1 MKWIKSRTL
10 FLSEEAKIR
19 DVILPRQAVEVSKV
33 WGEKWLDLEE
43 ADPTDKIKQGK
54 WKISEEDKIEILG
67 ELFMCDLKS
76 VYKFFNSLPD
86 KLNEVLKLSV
96 KPENIKDEKLSKI
109 MEGFDIQKPS
119 VDQICILTEPV
130 FRKISVSETTATEIM
145 IRDENGRPV
154 MGDDGRP
161 MKRKK
166 EEGEV
171 IFTNNLCNINTFI
184 SDFNRMFPTD
194 QVEADKFSSGNIQ
207 KLISTA
213 SDTVNS
219 EYRVDYNVFSKDM
232 YLSIKHNPKDILNMS
247 VSKYYA
253 SCQHLYTGGYRKQLL
268 ANVFDINSIP
278 AFILFDTPIMWND
291 ETISETLPLC
301 RMQIR
306 NIEGFSEDS
315 MVKGPKIYFDRAYP
329 DRMKDIM
336 GTIIEKYSEN
346 KETVEDPQSYLFTP
360 DIPDDYEISSKPYMD
375 RLSLQQGTL
384 IGKNTKKLHLS
395 NLIDWSNTIIS
406 SKAKI
411 EEVIIETPNI
421 PKNFLDLN
429 LNPQWIKF
437 KFMKLNTL
445 SVFESI
451 KSKSFSFD
459 KCKFNNQ
466 ILVEIKKSNPDLEKL
481 SLVACEINGLDLSV
495 FEELKELHLIY
506 TLEDQKLSDVMMG
519 LNLNKL
525 VVSTDIMTDSDNKK
539 FISEM
544 KKKGIKVETT
554 GPKI

>member
-19 DVILPRQAVEVSKV
+19 DVILPRQAVEVAKV

-67 ELFMCDLKS
+67 EFFMCDLKS

-109 MEGFDIQKPS
+109 MESFDIQKPS
-119 VDQICILTEPV
+119 VDQICVLTEAV
-130 FRKISVSETTATEIM
+130 FRKISVSETTSAEIM

-154 MGDDGRP
+154 MGEDGRP
-161 MKRKK
+161 TKRKK
-166 EEGEV
+166 EEGEI

-184 SDFNRMFPTD
+184 SDFNRLFPTD
-194 QVEADKFSSGNIQ
+194 QVESDKFSGGNIQ
-207 KLISTA
+207 TLISTA

-219 EYRVDYNVFSKDM
+219 EYRVDYNLFSKDM

-253 SCQHLYTGGYRKQLL
+253 SCQHLYTGGYRRQLL

-278 AFILFDTPIMWND
+278 AFILFDTPIMWGD
-291 ETISETLPLC
+291 DTISENLPLC

-306 NIEGFSEDS
+306 NIEGFTNDRKE
-315 MVKGPKIYFDRAYP
+315 PKIFFDRAYP
-329 DRMKDIM
+329 DRMKNIM

-346 KETVEDPQSYLFTP
+346 KETEKDPGGYLFTP
-360 DIPDDYEISSKPYMD
+360 DIPEDYEISSKPYMD
-375 RLSLQQGTL
+375 RLSLRQGTL
-384 IGKNTKKLHLS
+384 IGKNTKKIHLI
-395 NLIDWSNTIIS
+395 NTVNWSDTTIS
-406 SKAKI
+406 PNAKI
-411 EEVIIETPNI
+411 EEVIIETPDI
-421 PKNFLDLN
+421 PKNFLDLKLN
-429 LNPQWIKF
+429 LKWIKF
-437 KFMKLNTL
+437 KFIKLNTL

-459 KCKFNNQ
+459 KCKFDNQ
-466 ILVEIKKSNPDLEKL
+466 ILVEIKKSNPDIEKI
-481 SLVACEINGLDLSV
+481 SLIACEVKGLDLSI
-495 FEELKELHLIY
+495 FEELEELHLVY
-506 TLEDQKLSDVMMG
+506 TLEDLKLSDVMMG

-525 VVSTDIMTDSDNKK
+525 IISTDIMTDSDNKK

-544 KKKGIKVETT
+544 KRKGIKVETT

>member
-19 DVILPRQAVEVSKV
+19 DVILPRQAVEVAKV

-67 ELFMCDLKS
+67 EFFMCDLKS

-109 MEGFDIQKPS
+109 MESFDIQKPS
-119 VDQICILTEPV
+119 VDQICVLTEAV
-130 FRKISVSETTATEIM
+130 FRKISVSETTAAEIM

-154 MGDDGRP
+154 MGEDGRP
-161 MKRKK
+161 TKRKK
-166 EEGEV
+166 EEGEI
-171 IFTNNLCNINTFI
+171 IFTNNLCNINNFI
-184 SDFNRMFPTD
+184 SDFNRLFPTD
-194 QVEADKFSSGNIQ
+194 QVEADKFSGGNIQ

-219 EYRVDYNVFSKDM
+219 EYRVDYNLFSKDM

-253 SCQHLYTGGYRKQLL
+253 SCQHLYTGGYRRQLL

-278 AFILFDTPIMWND
+278 AFILFDTPIMWGD
-291 ETISETLPLC
+291 DTISENLPLC

-306 NIEGFSEDS
+306 NIEGFTDDRKE
-315 MVKGPKIYFDRAYP
+315 PKIFFDRAYP
-329 DRMKDIM
+329 DRMKNIM

-346 KETVEDPQSYLFTP
+346 KETEKDPKKYLFTP
-360 DIPDDYEISSKPYMD
+360 DIPEDYEISSKPYMD
-375 RLSLQQGTL
+375 RLSLEEGTL

-395 NLIDWSNTIIS
+395 NTIDWSNTIIS
-406 SKAKI
+406 PKAKI
-411 EEVIIETPNI
+411 EEVIIETPDI
-421 PKNFLDLN
+421 PKNFLDLK
-429 LNPQWIKF
+429 LNPKWIKF
-437 KFMKLNTL
+437 KFMKINTL
-445 SVFESI
+445 SAFESI

-459 KCKFNNQ
+459 KCKFDNQ
-466 ILVEIKKSNPDLEKL
+466 ILVEIKKSNPDIEKI
-481 SLVACEINGLDLSV
+481 SLIACEVKGLDLSI
-495 FEELKELHLIY
+495 FEELEELHLVY

-525 VVSTDIMTDSDNKK
+525 VISTDIMTDSDNKK

>member
-19 DVILPRQAVEVSKV
+19 DVILPRQAVEVAKV

-67 ELFMCDLKS
+67 EFFMCDLKS

-109 MEGFDIQKPS
+109 MESFDIQKPS
-119 VDQICILTEPV
+119 VDQICVLTEAV
-130 FRKISVSETTATEIM
+130 FRKISVSETTAAEIM

-154 MGDDGRP
+154 MGEDGRP
-161 MKRKK
+161 TKRKK
-166 EEGEV
+166 EEGEI

-184 SDFNRMFPTD
+184 SDFNRLFPTD
-194 QVEADKFSSGNIQ
+194 QVESDKFSGGNIQ
-207 KLISTA
+207 TLISTA

-219 EYRVDYNVFSKDM
+219 EYRVDYNLFSKDM

-253 SCQHLYTGGYRKQLL
+253 SCQHLYTGGYRRQLL

-278 AFILFDTPIMWND
+278 AFILFDTPIMWGD
-291 ETISETLPLC
+291 DTISENLPLC

-306 NIEGFSEDS
+306 NIEGFTEDR
-315 MVKGPKIYFDRAYP
+315 KEPKIFFDRAYP
-329 DRMKDIM
+329 DRMKNIM

-346 KETVEDPQSYLFTP
+346 KETEKDPGKYLFTP

-375 RLSLQQGTL
+375 RLSLEQGTL

-406 SKAKI
+406 PKAKI
-411 EEVIIETPNI
+411 EEVIIETPDI
-421 PKNFLDLN
+421 PKNFLDLK
-429 LNPQWIKF
+429 LNPKWIKF
-437 KFMKLNTL
+437 KFMKINTL
-445 SVFESI
+445 SAFESI

-459 KCKFNNQ
+459 KCKFDNQ
-466 ILVEIKKSNPDLEKL
+466 ILVEIKKSNPDIEKI
-481 SLVACEINGLDLSV
+481 SLIACEVKGLDLSI
-495 FEELKELHLIY
+495 FEELEELHLVY

-525 VVSTDIMTDSDNKK
+525 VISTDIMTDSDNKK

>member
-19 DVILPRQAVEVSKV
+19 DVILPRQAVEVAKV

-67 ELFMCDLKS
+67 EFFMCDLKS

-109 MEGFDIQKPS
+109 MESFDIQKPS
-119 VDQICILTEPV
+119 VDQICVLTEAV
-130 FRKISVSETTATEIM
+130 FRKISVSETTAAEIM

-154 MGDDGRP
+154 MGEDGRP
-161 MKRKK
+161 TKRKK
-166 EEGEV
+166 EEGEI

-184 SDFNRMFPTD
+184 SDFNRLFPTD
-194 QVEADKFSSGNIQ
+194 QVESDKFSGGNIQ
-207 KLISTA
+207 TLISTA

-219 EYRVDYNVFSKDM
+219 EYRVDYNLFSKDM

-253 SCQHLYTGGYRKQLL
+253 SCQHLYTGGYRRQLL

-278 AFILFDTPIMWND
+278 AFILFDTPIMWGD
-291 ETISETLPLC
+291 DTISENLPLC

-306 NIEGFSEDS
+306 NIEGFTEDR
-315 MVKGPKIYFDRAYP
+315 KEPKIFFDRAYP
-329 DRMKDIM
+329 DRMKNIM

-346 KETVEDPQSYLFTP
+346 KETEKDPGKYLFTP
-360 DIPDDYEISSKPYMD
+360 DIPEDYEISSKPYMD
-375 RLSLQQGTL
+375 RLSLEQGTL

-406 SKAKI
+406 PKAKI
-411 EEVIIETPNI
+411 EEVIIETPDI
-421 PKNFLDLN
+421 PKNFLDLK
-429 LNPQWIKF
+429 LNPKWIKF
-437 KFMKLNTL
+437 KFMKINTL
-445 SVFESI
+445 SAFESI

-466 ILVEIKKSNPDLEKL
+466 ILVEIKKSNPDIEKI
-481 SLVACEINGLDLSV
+481 SLIACEVKGLDLSI
-495 FEELKELHLIY
+495 FEELEELHLVY
-506 TLEDQKLSDVMMG
+506 TLEDLKLSDVMMG

-525 VVSTDIMTDSDNKK
+525 VISTDIMTDSDNKK

>member
-19 DVILPRQAVEVSKV
+19 DVILPRQAVEVAKV

-67 ELFMCDLKS
+67 EFFMCDLKS

-109 MEGFDIQKPS
+109 MESFDIQKPS
-119 VDQICILTEPV
+119 VDQICVLTEAV
-130 FRKISVSETTATEIM
+130 FRKISVSETTAAEIM

-154 MGDDGRP
+154 MGEDGRP
-161 MKRKK
+161 TKRKK
-166 EEGEV
+166 EEGEI

-184 SDFNRMFPTD
+184 SDFNRLFPTD
-194 QVEADKFSSGNIQ
+194 QVESDKFSGGNIQ
-207 KLISTA
+207 TLISTA

-219 EYRVDYNVFSKDM
+219 EYRVDYNLFSKDM

-253 SCQHLYTGGYRKQLL
+253 SCQHLYTGGYRRQLL

-278 AFILFDTPIMWND
+278 AFILFDTPIMWGD
-291 ETISETLPLC
+291 DTISENLPLC

-306 NIEGFSEDS
+306 NIEGFTEDR
-315 MVKGPKIYFDRAYP
+315 KEPKIFFDRAYP
-329 DRMKDIM
+329 DRMKNIM

-346 KETVEDPQSYLFTP
+346 KETEKDPGKYLFTP
-360 DIPDDYEISSKPYMD
+360 DIPEDYEISSKPYMD
-375 RLSLQQGTL
+375 RLSLEQGTL

-406 SKAKI
+406 PKAKI
-411 EEVIIETPNI
+411 EEVIIETPDI
-421 PKNFLDLN
+421 PKNFLDLK
-429 LNPQWIKF
+429 LNPKWIKF
-437 KFMKLNTL
+437 KFMKINTL
-445 SVFESI
+445 SAFESI

-466 ILVEIKKSNPDLEKL
+466 ILVEIKKSNPDIEKI
-481 SLVACEINGLDLSV
+481 SLIACEVKGLDLSI
-495 FEELKELHLIY
+495 FEELEELHLVY

-525 VVSTDIMTDSDNKK
+525 VISTDIMTDSDNKK

>member
-19 DVILPRQAVEVSKV
+19 DVILPRQAVEVAKV

-67 ELFMCDLKS
+67 EFFMCDLKS

-109 MEGFDIQKPS
+109 MESFDIQKPS
-119 VDQICILTEPV
+119 VDQICVLTEAV
-130 FRKISVSETTATEIM
+130 FRKISVSETTAAEIM

-154 MGDDGRP
+154 MGEDGRP
-161 MKRKK
+161 TKRKK
-166 EEGEV
+166 EEGEI

-184 SDFNRMFPTD
+184 SDFNRLFPTD
-194 QVEADKFSSGNIQ
+194 QVESDKFSGGNIQ
-207 KLISTA
+207 TLISTA

-219 EYRVDYNVFSKDM
+219 EYRVDYNLFSKDM

-253 SCQHLYTGGYRKQLL
+253 SCQHLYTGGYRRQLL

-278 AFILFDTPIMWND
+278 AFILFDTPIMWGD
-291 ETISETLPLC
+291 DTISENLPLC

-306 NIEGFSEDS
+306 NIEGFTEDR
-315 MVKGPKIYFDRAYP
+315 KEPKIFFDRAYP
-329 DRMKDIM
+329 DRMKNIM

-346 KETVEDPQSYLFTP
+346 KETEKDPGKYLFTP

-375 RLSLQQGTL
+375 RLSLEQGTL

-406 SKAKI
+406 PKAKI
-411 EEVIIETPNI
+411 EEVIIETPDI
-421 PKNFLDLN
+421 PKNFLDLK
-429 LNPQWIKF
+429 LNPKWIKF
-437 KFMKLNTL
+437 KFMKINTL
-445 SVFESI
+445 SAFESI

-466 ILVEIKKSNPDLEKL
+466 ILVEIKKSNPDIEKI
-481 SLVACEINGLDLSV
+481 SLIACEVKGLDLSI
-495 FEELKELHLIY
+495 FEELEELHLVY

-525 VVSTDIMTDSDNKK
+525 VISTDIMTDSDNKK

>member
-19 DVILPRQAVEVSKV
+19 DVILPRQAVEVAKV

-67 ELFMCDLKS
+67 EFFMCDLKS

-109 MEGFDIQKPS
+109 MESFDIQKPS
-119 VDQICILTEPV
+119 VDQICVLTEAV
-130 FRKISVSETTATEIM
+130 FRKISVSETTAAEIM

-154 MGDDGRP
+154 MGEDGRP
-161 MKRKK
+161 TKRKK
-166 EEGEV
+166 EEGEI

-184 SDFNRMFPTD
+184 SDFNRLFPTD
-194 QVEADKFSSGNIQ
+194 QVESDKFSGGNIQ
-207 KLISTA
+207 TLISTA

-219 EYRVDYNVFSKDM
+219 EYRVDYNLFSKDM

-253 SCQHLYTGGYRKQLL
+253 SCQHLYTGGYRRQLL

-278 AFILFDTPIMWND
+278 AFILFDTPIMWGD
-291 ETISETLPLC
+291 DTISENLPLC

-306 NIEGFSEDS
+306 NIEGFTEDR
-315 MVKGPKIYFDRAYP
+315 KEPKIFFDRAYP
-329 DRMKDIM
+329 DRMKNIM

-346 KETVEDPQSYLFTP
+346 KETEKDPGGYLFTP
-360 DIPDDYEISSKPYMD
+360 DIPEDYEISSKPYMD
-375 RLSLQQGTL
+375 RLSLRQGTL
-384 IGKNTKKLHLS
+384 IGKNTKKIHLI
-395 NLIDWSNTIIS
+395 NTVNWSDTIIS
-406 SKAKI
+406 PNAKI
-411 EEVIIETPNI
+411 EEVIIETPDI
-421 PKNFLDLN
+421 PKNFLDLKLN
-429 LNPQWIKF
+429 LKWIKF
-437 KFMKLNTL
+437 KFIKLNTL

-459 KCKFNNQ
+459 KCKFDNQ
-466 ILVEIKKSNPDLEKL
+466 ILVEIKKSNPDIEKI
-481 SLVACEINGLDLSV
+481 SLIACEVKGLDLSI
-495 FEELKELHLIY
+495 FEELEELHLVY
-506 TLEDQKLSDVMMG
+506 TLEDLKLSDVMMG

-525 VVSTDIMTDSDNKK
+525 IISTDIMTDSDNKK

-544 KKKGIKVETT
+544 KRKGIKVETT

>member
-19 DVILPRQAVEVSKV
+19 DIILPRQAVEVAKV

-67 ELFMCDLKS
+67 EFFMCDLKS

-109 MEGFDIQKPS
+109 MESFDIQKPS
-119 VDQICILTEPV
+119 VDQICVLTEAV
-130 FRKISVSETTATEIM
+130 FRKISVSETTAAEIM

-154 MGDDGRP
+154 MGEDGRP
-161 MKRKK
+161 TKRKK
-166 EEGEV
+166 EEGEI

-184 SDFNRMFPTD
+184 SDFNRLFPTD
-194 QVEADKFSSGNIQ
+194 QVEADKFSGGNIQ

-219 EYRVDYNVFSKDM
+219 EYRVDYNLFSKDM

-253 SCQHLYTGGYRKQLL
+253 SCQHLYTGGYRRQLL

-278 AFILFDTPIMWND
+278 AFILFDTPIMWGD
-291 ETISETLPLC
+291 DTISENLPLC

-306 NIEGFSEDS
+306 NIEGFTDDRKE
-315 MVKGPKIYFDRAYP
+315 PKIFFDRAYP
-329 DRMKDIM
+329 DRMKNIM

-346 KETVEDPQSYLFTP
+346 KETEKDPGKYLFTP
-360 DIPDDYEISSKPYMD
+360 DIPEDYEISSKPYMD
-375 RLSLQQGTL
+375 RLSLEEGTL

-395 NLIDWSNTIIS
+395 NTIDWSNTIIS
-406 SKAKI
+406 PKAKI
-411 EEVIIETPNI
+411 EEVIIETPDI
-421 PKNFLDLN
+421 PKNFLDLK
-429 LNPQWIKF
+429 LNPKWIKF
-437 KFMKLNTL
+437 KFMKINTL
-445 SVFESI
+445 SAFESI

-459 KCKFNNQ
+459 KCKFDNQ
-466 ILVEIKKSNPDLEKL
+466 ILVEIKKSNPDIEKI
-481 SLVACEINGLDLSV
+481 SLIACEVKGLDLSI
-495 FEELKELHLIY
+495 FEELEELHLVY

-525 VVSTDIMTDSDNKK
+525 VISTDIMTDSDNKK

-544 KKKGIKVETT
+544 KRKGIKVETT